1 MFPYSTTRGS
11 IFKVSQTNFKE
22 IYWAL
27 RKKNNFRQPWDIFR
41 KNQTFGECIKISD
54 KFDFASK
61 TEVVFCLEQNAGDAN
76 TLRKYILKIVIVN
89 DCLFVARACKLQI
102 KDYLE
107 IIFEWTNCQICMG
120 TCMDEPMTQKCSLS
134 RFPKKYTP

>member
-1 MFPYSTTRGS
+1 M
-11 IFKVSQTNFKE
+11 V
-22 IYWAL
+22 L
-27 RKKNNFRQPWDIFR
+27 
-41 KNQTFGECIKISD
+41 
-54 KFDFASK
+54 
-61 TEVVFCLEQNAGDAN
+61 CLEQNAGDAN
-76 TLRKYILKIVIVN
+76 ILRKSILKIVIEN

-107 IIFEWTNCQICMG
+107 IIFEWTNCQICIGTCIG